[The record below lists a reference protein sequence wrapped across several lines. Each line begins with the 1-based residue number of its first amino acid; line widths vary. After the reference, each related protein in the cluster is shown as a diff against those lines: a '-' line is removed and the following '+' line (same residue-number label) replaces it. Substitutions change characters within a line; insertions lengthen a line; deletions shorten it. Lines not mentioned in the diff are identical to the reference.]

1 MHAARAK
8 RSSEE
13 IEADERNALDHID
26 ISHRPIGANEWVDGP
41 PPDKLTVT
49 GGDEVKLTDTS
60 DTGTDH
66 PHGTRYKPEMIRH
79 KNVGVSRK
87 TGIEYTTTVIEA
99 IGIEHKETTRNYD
112 ILAAVFGDVLKFMH
126 DDFNLV

>member
-66 PHGTRYKPEMIRH
+66 PHGTRYKPEMIRYT
-79 KNVGVSRK
+79 NVGKSRT
-87 TGIEYTTTVIEA
+87 TGCEYTTSVIEA
-99 IGIEHKETTRNYD
+99 IGIEHKETTR
-112 ILAAVFGDVLKFMH
+112 
-126 DDFNLV
+126 